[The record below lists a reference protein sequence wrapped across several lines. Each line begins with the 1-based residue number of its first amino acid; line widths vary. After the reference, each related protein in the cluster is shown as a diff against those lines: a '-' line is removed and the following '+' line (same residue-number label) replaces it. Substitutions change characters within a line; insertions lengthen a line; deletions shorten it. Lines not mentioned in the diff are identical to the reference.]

1 MFNVQLRFCVEN
13 HPLGRVNVPAMTSS
27 KAAGRVLLPPT
38 VEPVKY
44 DIKLKP
50 DLVNFT
56 FEGSETIGLEIKES
70 TDEISLHVK
79 EIAIKNHT
87 IIFKSSEGE
96 SKPQAV
102 SYSLKDGTVTFK
114 FEEMLPVGEA
124 TLEMEFFGIL
134 NDQMAGFY
142 RSGYKD
148 INGTAKIMAS
158 TQFESLDARRA
169 FPCWDEPARKAVF
182 GLTLVVDS
190 GLTALSNMPE
200 KHRCFLE
207 GGAKMEIAFMDSPKM
222 STYLLAFLVGEFDF
236 IQAQTIH
243 GVLVRVFTPPGRST
257 DGKFPLDVAVKALD
271 GYDDYFGLPY
281 PLPKL
286 DMIAIPEF
294 AAGAME
300 NWGLVTYREVDLLIA
315 EGASRKQMQRVCIVV
330 THELAHQWFGNL
342 VTMQWWDDLWLN
354 EGFASWCENYM
365 ADLIF
370 PDFAMWDQFTSDS
383 QASAMRLDSL
393 RSSHPIQVPIHHAE
407 EVEEVFDAISY
418 CKGASVIKMAHAY
431 LGAEAFRTGLRAY
444 MQKHKYS
451 NTETTD
457 LWAAWSAASGHK
469 VQELMASWTE
479 QMGYPLVTVKSF
491 NGSEVELEQT
501 WFLADGSE
509 VKKEE
514 EKIWKIPIICKGQA
528 PVLME
533 AKTQKISVPK
543 SDFLLLN
550 AGRDVPMRV
559 LYNDE
564 AYSQLAIAIQKGQ
577 LGVSDRAGLVLDSFA
592 LAKAGKLGADKV
604 FKLIASFKS
613 ERNFIVW
620 DAISQA
626 LNGFDTVLMAGVSDA
641 TYAAFKSFVSQLI
654 ADASKEVGWAKKSS
668 DGHLDGLLRETLIT
682 MQSKYSKEPEAIAE
696 AKRRFNGFIAGDSS
710 ILPDDIKEP
719 VFKMVL
725 KAGGKKEYTDI
736 RNLHGKAQTNIERK
750 HVYVTI
756 GHAADMALKKDV
768 LDWVVSGEIKI
779 QDFFYP
785 LGSVAA
791 SSKEAAQFTWEFF
804 KANFDKIWSM
814 CKTASPSLMD
824 AMISLS
830 ARGFSTTQLA
840 EEVEQ
845 FYKDH
850 PLKQNQRTISQTLES
865 IRTNAAFLSRIL
877 KTPCVEESFWKSL

>member
-1 MFNVQLRFCVEN
+1 M
-13 HPLGRVNVPAMTSS
+13 ATS
-27 KAAGRVLLPPT
+27 KQAGRVLLPPT
-38 VEPVKY
+38 VLPVKY

-50 DLVNFT
+50 DLANFT
-56 FEGSETIGLEIKES
+56 FEGSEVICVDVKES

-79 EIAIKNHT
+79 EIAIQNHT
-87 IIFKSSEGE
+87 IVFKSSEGE
-96 SKPQAV
+96 VKPEGIA
-102 SYSLKDGTVTFK
+102 YSMKDSTVTFK
-114 FEEMLPVGEA
+114 FEEMLPVGEGK
-124 TLEMEFFGIL
+124 LEMEFVGIL

-148 INGTAKIMAS
+148 INGTKKIMAS

-182 GLTLVVDS
+182 GLTLVVDT

-207 GGAKMEIAFMDSPKM
+207 GGAKTEICFMDSPKM
-222 STYLLAFLVGEFDF
+222 STYLLAFLLGDFDF
-236 IQAQTIH
+236 IQAQTNH
-243 GVLVRVFTPPGRST
+243 GVLVKVFTPPGRSN

-315 EGASRKQMQRVCIVV
+315 QGASRKQMQRVCIVV

-365 ADLIF
+365 ADLIY

-383 QASAMRLDSL
+383 QAAAMRLDSL
-393 RSSHPIQVPIHHAE
+393 RSSHPIQVPIHRAE

-431 LGAEAFRTGLRAY
+431 LGAEAFRTGLCAY
-444 MQKHKYS
+444 MQQHKYS

-457 LWAAWSAASGHK
+457 LWAAWSAASGRK
-469 VQELMASWTE
+469 VDELMASWTE

-491 NGSEVELEQT
+491 NGSEVELEQS

-514 EKIWKIPIICKGQA
+514 EKLWKIPLICKGQA
-528 PVLME
+528 PILME

-543 SDFLLLN
+543 ADFLLLN
-550 AGRDVPMRV
+550 TGRDVPMRV
-559 LYNDE
+559 LYTPE
-564 AYSQLAIAIQKGQ
+564 TYSQLATAIQKNQ

-592 LAKAGKLGADKV
+592 LAKAGKLGADQV

-626 LNGFDTVLMAGVSDA
+626 LIGFDTVLMAGVSEK
-641 TYAAFKSFVSQLI
+641 TYEAFKGFVSQLI
-654 ADASKEVGWAKKSS
+654 ADAAKEVGWEQKSS
-668 DGHLDGLLRETLIT
+668 DGHLDGLLRETLIN
-682 MQSKYSKEPEAIAE
+682 MQSKYSVDPDAIAE
-696 AKRRFNGFIAGDSS
+696 AKRRFGGFMAGDSS
-710 ILPDDIKEP
+710 VLPDDIKEP

-725 KAGGKKEYTDI
+725 KAGGKKEYSEL
-736 RNLHGKAQTNIERK
+736 RALHEKAETNIERK

-756 GHAADMALKKDV
+756 GCASDMALKKDV
-768 LDWVVSGEIKI
+768 LEWVVSGEIKI

-785 LGSVAA
+785 LGSVAS
-791 SSKEAAQFTWEFF
+791 SSKEAATFTWEFY
-804 KANFDKIWSM
+804 KSNFDKILNMLKS
-814 CKTASPSLMD
+814 ANPSLMD

-830 ARGFSTTQLA
+830 ARGFSTVEGA

-877 KTPCVEESFWKSL
+877 KTPCSEESFWKSL